1 MTSANYTQGYEEVQI
16 ISKLP
21 RRQADAAG
29 LLQFFIDRTDLKKLD
44 AEELEFL
51 AAGSEEAAGQ
61 AATLSHVVSG
71 VACLISEDQT
81 RDGTRSG
88 SLQDHDIQRLLWFVS
103 DQIEAIGKMAWIG
116 SEADYELRRRAQA
129 SAATAKG
136 VSRG

>member
-1 MTSANYTQGYEEVQI
+1 MTSADYTQGCAEVQI

-21 RRQADAAG
+21 RRRADAAG

-71 VACLISEDQT
+71 VACLISEDRT
-81 RDGTRSG
+81 RVGAGSG
-88 SLQDHDIQRLLWFVS
+88 ALQDDDIPRLLRFVS
-103 DQIEAIGKMAWIG
+103 DQIQAIGKMAWVG
-116 SEADYELRRRAQA
+116 SGADYELRRRAQA
-129 SAATAKG
+129 SAATTKG